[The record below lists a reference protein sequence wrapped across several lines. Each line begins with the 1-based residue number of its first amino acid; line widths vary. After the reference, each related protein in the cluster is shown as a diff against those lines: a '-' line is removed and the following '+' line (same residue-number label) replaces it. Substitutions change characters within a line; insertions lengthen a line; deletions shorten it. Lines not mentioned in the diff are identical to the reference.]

1 MRWACLLLCACG
13 VKFGDGGSSG
23 SGGTTSTPADA
34 STEASVTGV
43 ACGTDLQTHAK
54 LCSGVSACPGL
65 YVDSDQFPGCG
76 FVPGTMNISCLC
88 TDVLCPMG
96 QPKSCAEAAKLLQ
109 SSNVVLVCEQASE
122 QICKPVAK

>member
-1 MRWACLLLCACG
+1 MRGACVLLCACG
-13 VKFGDGGSSG
+13 VKFGDGGSGG
-23 SGGTTSTPADA
+23 STSAPKPTDA
-34 STEASVTGV
+34 SMEASITGI
-43 ACGTDLQTHAK
+43 ACGTDPQTRAK

-65 YVDSDQFPGCG
+65 YIDSDQFPGCG

-96 QPKSCAEAAKLLQ
+96 QPKTCAEAAKLLD